1 MGQLIK
7 LQDYVSRY
15 EQNIYLYPSRYVRLK
30 KQQWGKLKVAW
41 DQNDDSFFAE
51 QFQPQQETYDW
62 LEEDKQPLMEKL
74 RGLLKLGKK
83 EIEDDEVVQNIE
95 AEIESVDE
103 ESSEEMILD
112 FQTKFSY
119 RPENLEELKQ
129 QFLDQIFRFQMKW
142 ASSTLT
148 EKSFVDK
155 GYNYD
160 EKLKYFLQ
168 RFPDTFLVLY
178 SPLFLLKKAP
188 VEVDTVIL
196 TPTGAWC
203 VTFLEEEDLS
213 VFTGSKERFW
223 VKRGKGEEKKV
234 LNPLLA
240 LNRTGKIVQQIFQMH
255 EIDLPIHKAVLCR
268 NGYIDYPGV
277 PFDIKLVEKRNHEEW
292 FKSMRN
298 LSSPLKHVQLKG
310 AQALLQYCQTTSI
323 RRLEWELPDE

>member
-30 KQQWGKLKVAW
+30 IQQWEKLKQAW
-41 DQNDDSFFAE
+41 ENVEDTFFIE
-51 QFQPQQETYDW
+51 QFQIQQETFDW
-62 LEEDKQPLMEKL
+62 LEEDKQPFMDKL
-74 RGLLKLGKK
+74 KGFLKLGKK
-83 EIEDDEVVQNIE
+83 ENEDNDFVQNE
-95 AEIESVDE
+95 EEKQKDE
-103 ESSEEMILD
+103 DNPDEGTLGFEPI
-112 FQTKFSY
+112 FSY
-119 RPENLEELKQ
+119 RPENQEELKQ

-155 GYNYD
+155 AYYYD

-178 SPLFLLKKAP
+178 APLFLLKKAP
-188 VEVDTVIL
+188 VEVDPIIL

-203 VTFLEEEDLS
+203 ISFLEEEDLS
-213 VFTGSKERFW
+213 VFLGSKERFW
-223 VKRGKGEEKKV
+223 IKRTKGEEKKV
-234 LNPLLA
+234 LNPILS
-240 LNRTGKIVQQIFQMH
+240 LNRTAKIAQQIFNMH

-268 NGYIDYPGV
+268 NGYIDYPAL
-277 PFDIKLVEKRNHEEW
+277 PFDINLIEKRNHDEW
-292 FKSMRN
+292 FASMRN
-298 LSSPLKHVQLKG
+298 LRSPLKHMQLKA

-323 RRLEWELPDE
+323 RRLEWEISNED